1 MKWLSNR
8 ASPRRPSI
16 PPGERVYAI
25 GDIHG
30 RIDLLDDILNLID
43 ADIAHSRPVIATL
56 VFLGDYVDR
65 GPDSACVLSRLAEVR
80 ETYRAIFLKGN
91 HEWLLSEFLENP
103 RMLEGWAK
111 IGGLETLMS
120 YGLKPAL
127 PITPARSQELASQ
140 LSEFMPDWHRDFL
153 ANLPLAH
160 ISGDYLFV
168 HAGIRPKKSLVKQT
182 QQDMLWIREDFI
194 LYEGCHEKFVI
205 HGHTPIREPEI
216 CSNRINI
223 DTGAWVTGRLTCLVL
238 EEDHYRF
245 L

>member
-1 MKWLSNR
+1 MKWLLNR
-8 ASPRRPSI
+8 ASARRPSV
-16 PPGERVYAI
+16 PVGERIYAI

-30 RIDLLDDILNLID
+30 RIDLLDDVLDRVD
-43 ADIAHSRPVIATL
+43 ADAARTSATAATL

-65 GPDSACVLSRLAEVR
+65 GPDSAKVLSRLSEVR
-80 ETYRAIFLKGN
+80 QSYRSIFLKGN
-91 HEWLLSEFLENP
+91 HEWLLSEFLDHPEI
-103 RMLEGWAK
+103 LEGWAK

-120 YGLKPAL
+120 YGLKPGM
-127 PITPARSQELASQ
+127 PITPDQCDELASQ
-140 LSEFMPDWHRDFL
+140 LRDYMPDWHRDFL

-160 ISGDYLFV
+160 ISGDYVFV
-168 HAGIRPKKSLVKQT
+168 HAGIRPKKSLLKQT
-182 QQDMLWIREDFI
+182 PQDLLWIREDFI
-194 LYEGCHEKFVI
+194 LYEGCHEKFVV

-223 DTGAWVTGRLTCLVL
+223 DTGAWVTGKLTCLVL